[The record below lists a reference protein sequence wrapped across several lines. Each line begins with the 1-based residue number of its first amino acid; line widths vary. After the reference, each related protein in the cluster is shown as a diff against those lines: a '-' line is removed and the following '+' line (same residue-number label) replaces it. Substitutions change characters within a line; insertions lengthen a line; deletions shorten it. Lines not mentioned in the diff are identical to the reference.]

1 VLYIKTYVVSI
12 FMMLSVG
19 VVLKMR
25 NVSAKSCRENQHIL
39 CSVIFLLE
47 NLAVYERMRKYMVVP
62 DRPQMTIRVK
72 TVLALRTLDN

>member
-1 VLYIKTYVVSI
+1 
-12 FMMLSVG
+12 MMLYVR

-25 NVSAKSCRENQHIL
+25 NVWDKSCRENQHIL

-47 NLAVYERMRKYMVVP
+47 NLAVYEVMRKYMVEP
-62 DRPQMTIRVK
+62 DRPPMTIRVK